1 MNKTI
6 RQLSAACLCFTLC
19 VTAFASTNSFTS
31 TESANT
37 REWAFRVY
45 LDNAEIGSHKFTVT
59 DAGSDRE
66 IRTEA
71 EFNVKF
77 LFFNAYQ
84 YRHWNTERWDGRC
97 LDAIESETNANGDR
111 YTVSGAVRDLGF
123 VVSATLDD
131 AEDRSTLPECVATFA
146 YWDRN
151 FLRAPRLLNT
161 QTGEYVEVEAELVG
175 TDVVSVRGE
184 LVPSTRY
191 RLTGT
196 EIEIDLWYSQDGEW
210 LALESVTDG
219 GRRLRYELI

>member
-1 MNKTI
+1 MNKIT
-6 RQLSAACLCFTLC
+6 RQLGVAWLGIALWAATPVL
-19 VTAFASTNSFTS
+19 ASTDA
-31 TESANT
+31 EDT

-45 LDNAEIGSHKFTVT
+45 LNDSEIGSHRFTVT
-59 DAGSDRE
+59 NFGRDRE

-77 LFFNAYQ
+77 LFFNAYK
-84 YRHWNTERWDGRC
+84 YRHRNTERWDGDC
-97 LDAIESETNANGDR
+97 LEAIESETDANGDR
-111 YTVSGAVRDLGF
+111 YSIFGAARDRSF

-146 YWDRN
+146 YWDRD

-161 QTGEYVEVEAELVG
+161 QTGEYVDVEAKFVG
-175 TDVVSVRGE
+175 GDMLSVRGE
-184 LVPSTRY
+184 LIPANRY
-191 RLTGT
+191 RLMGD
-196 EIEIDLWYSQDGEW
+196 ELEIDLWYSQDDEW

>member
-6 RQLSAACLCFTLC
+6 RQLSAACLSFTLC
-19 VTAFASTNSFTS
+19 ADVFGATETFTP
-31 TESANT
+31 TDSADT

-45 LDNAEIGSHKFTVT
+45 LDDAEIGSHKFTVT
-59 DAGSDRE
+59 DDGSDRE

-84 YRHWNTERWDGRC
+84 YWHWNTERWDGSC
-97 LDAIESETNANGDR
+97 LDVIESETNANGDR
-111 YTVSGAVRDLGF
+111 YSVSGAVRDMGF

-146 YWDRN
+146 YWDLD

-175 TDVVSVRGE
+175 KDVVSVRGD

-191 RLTGT
+191 RLTGNDI
-196 EIEIDLWYSQDGEW
+196 EIELWYSQDDEW